1 MSVHQKIIKRGE
13 EKHHLSNSQLQNTST
28 TDNYLRDE
36 NDDYDGLNQ
45 ENYYD
50 EYQQQENNSYDE
62 QKLGEIMNDSNDYQ
76 LNGQSHHNQIQSNI
90 QDLQNGGNNSYQKNN
105 YNQHAQ
111 HQNNQ
116 DYLQQNNVYNG
127 QQQQYYQQA
136 SNNQQNQIKQSKQY
150 YNNVIKPQNQQASQ
164 KRNQQEQYDLSDSQE
179 DIDDNNQF
187 NNDVKNVHY
196 SEIEREIFGISKEQE
211 EREQQQMLQKRRE
224 QEEAKQKHQKL
235 LDQSKN
241 KSKQRDSRDYNSS
254 PDCIQSSCNYF
265 PINSKIQNEC
275 RIPLAISLAPFHEP
289 ECLDTVNFKLKKNQL
304 YLTPYINEE
313 EVPRCQTCQTI
324 INPFCEILESLC
336 KWKCNMCF
344 NMQPVPKVYKDQIF
358 NIRAVRPELQ
368 YGSYD
373 ILLPSKYRV
382 KRDLET
388 VFWFM
393 IDVSQQSVSNGFLRS
408 TCEGIRNALLS
419 KTMQSYKSNI
429 KIGIIGYDSELHL
442 FNISSR
448 MKNPQI
454 FVYKDLEEQMD
465 VLNNDTLFHLNE
477 KTTETQEEKGEKGFF
492 TKLIENIKPKQ
503 AATIKQAIEPK
514 HQKLD
519 YEYPFPDDIINN
531 FQDCEKHL
539 FTLLDQIEIMY
550 EQKYK
555 NADTDSSNQQQ
566 QQQTKQNQNIFFKA
580 LEFSLDHIKFTGG
593 KLFIF
598 HSSLNVQ
605 TPVNKNYTIFSI
617 QNKFADTFIIPCI
630 FYQKAMLSRDIVS
643 FVYKITKETN
653 GEIYDISPTD
663 IQNKKYQSDLTES
676 ITLKQSFESVLRLRC
691 SNGWSIS
698 NCMGNTSLRTDT
710 YNLLNMNCD
719 VKTYIVL
726 EVQNEIQ
733 QNKINY
739 FCFQSCLLFTNMKQQ
754 RIMRVHNF
762 ILPLT
767 NNHLNIFQSINP
779 KILMTYYSKLYLEQ
793 VIHKIGDIKQFE
805 TYVTQQLRLLISIQ
819 LQCNRAA
826 LLPCM
831 EIVIL
836 SILGLFKQKNFL
848 QKDIPNGLDSALN
861 QIISYQRMSPTE
873 LDSQF
878 VPIIFDL
885 QEIKDSKVYDEKGQY
900 IFPKSLSLSYQS
912 IYDKEIIIGDFG
924 KQFIIFI
931 ISANVKDDTLKSVFN
946 TTDLAEIKK
955 KTKEEFYYTSTS
967 SVSEKIM
974 ILFNS
979 LAYIKTRS
987 YVDFSIIV
995 TDQGDPREYEF
1006 YYKLIEDKYESFQ
1019 KGYNKS
1025 YEEFLDELLKQLN

>member
-13 EKHHLSNSQLQNTST
+13 EKNHLSNSQLQNTSA

-36 NDDYDGLNQ
+36 NDDYDGFNQ
-45 ENYYD
+45 ENDYD
-50 EYQQQENNSYDE
+50 QYQQQVNNSYDE
-62 QKLGEIMNDSNDYQ
+62 QKLGDIMNDSNEYE
-76 LNGQSHHNQIQSNI
+76 LNGQSHSNQMQSNI
-90 QDLQNGGNNSYQKNN
+90 QDLQNGGHNSYQKNN
-105 YNQHAQ
+105 YNQAQ
-111 HQNNQ
+111 SQYNYDH
-116 DYLQQNNVYNG
+116 LQQQNVYNR
-127 QQQQYYQQA
+127 QQEQSYQQA
-136 SNNQQNQIKQSKQY
+136 SSNQQNQIQQSKQY
-150 YNNVIKPQNQQASQ
+150 YNNVIKPQYQQANQ
-164 KRNQQEQYDLSDSQE
+164 IRNQNEYDLSDSQE

-187 NNDVKNVHY
+187 SNNVQNVHY
-196 SEIEREIFGISKEQE
+196 SEIEREIYGISKEQE
-211 EREQQQMLQKRRE
+211 EKEQQYNLQKRRE
-224 QEEAKQKHQKL
+224 QEEAKLKHQKL

-241 KSKQRDSRDYNSS
+241 KNKQRDSRDYNSS
-254 PDCIQSSCNYF
+254 PECIQSSSNYF
-265 PINSKIQNEC
+265 PINNKIQNEC

-304 YLTPYINEE
+304 YLTPYMNEE
-313 EVPRCQTCQTI
+313 DVPRCQACQTI

-368 YGSYD
+368 HGSYD

-382 KRDLET
+382 KRDLE
-388 VFWFM
+388 VVYWFM

-408 TCEGIRNALLS
+408 TCEGIRSALMS
-419 KTMQSYKSNI
+419 KTMQSNKSHI
-429 KIGIIGYDSELHL
+429 KIGIIGYDNELHL

-448 MKNPQI
+448 LKNPQI

-465 VLNNDTLFHLNE
+465 ILNKDTLFHLNE
-477 KTTETQEEKGEKGFF
+477 QTTENQEEKGEKGFF

-503 AATIKQAIEPK
+503 DPIVKQAIEPK

-519 YEYPFPDDIINN
+519 YEYPFPDDIVNS
-531 FQDCEKHL
+531 FSDCEKHL

-555 NADTDSSNQQQ
+555 NFDSESSSQKQAA
-566 QQQTKQNQNIFFKA
+566 KQNQNIFFKA

-605 TPVNKNYTIFSI
+605 APVNKNYTIFSI
-617 QNKFADTFIIPCI
+617 QNKFEDTFITPCI
-630 FYQKAMLSRDIVS
+630 FYQKSMLSRDIVS

-653 GEIYDISPTD
+653 GEIYDISPAD
-663 IQNKKYQSDLTES
+663 IQNKKYQSDLAES
-676 ITLKQSFESVLRLRC
+676 ITIKQSFESVLRLRC

-719 VKTYIVL
+719 VKTHIIL

-739 FCFQSCLLFTNMKQQ
+739 FCFQSCLLFTNTKQQ

-793 VIHKIGDIKQFE
+793 IIHKIGDSKQFE

-848 QKDIPNGLDSALN
+848 QKDIPQGLDSALN

-885 QEIKDSKVYDEKGQY
+885 EEIKNSKVYDEKGQY
-900 IFPKSLSLSYQS
+900 VFPKSLSLSYQS
-912 IYDKEIIIGDFG
+912 IYDKEIILGDFG
-924 KQFIIFI
+924 KEFIIFI
-931 ISANVKDDTLKSVFN
+931 ISANVQQDTLKSVFN
-946 TTDLAEIKK
+946 TTDLTEIKK
-955 KTKEEFYYTSTS
+955 KTKDEFYKNTS
-967 SVSEKIM
+967 SVSEKVM
-974 ILFNS
+974 ILLNS
-979 LAYIKTRS
+979 LSYIKTRS
-987 YVDFSIIV
+987 YVDFSIII
-995 TDQGDPREYEF
+995 TDQGDPREFEF

-1025 YEEFLDELLKQLN
+1025 YEEFVDELLKQIN

>member
-1 MSVHQKIIKRGE
+1 MSIHQKIIKRGE
-13 EKHHLSNSQLQNTST
+13 EKNHLSNSQLQNTST

-36 NDDYDGLNQ
+36 NDDYDGYNQ
-45 ENYYD
+45 ENDYD

-62 QKLGEIMNDSNDYQ
+62 QKLGQIMNDSNEYQ
-76 LNGQSHHNQIQSNI
+76 QNGQSHYYQMQSNV
-90 QDLQNGGNNSYQKNN
+90 QDLQNGGNSSYQQNN
-105 YNQHAQ
+105 YNQQAQ
-111 HQNNQ
+111 NYTNQ
-116 DYLQQNNVYNG
+116 EHVPNG

-136 SNNQQNQIKQSKQY
+136 SNNQQNHIKQSKQY
-150 YNNVIKPQNQQASQ
+150 YNNVIKPQGQQISQQSNQ
-164 KRNQQEQYDLSDSQE
+164 KEYDLSDSDE
-179 DIDDNNQF
+179 DIDNNNQF
-187 NNDVKNVHY
+187 NNNVQNVHY
-196 SEIEREIFGISKEQE
+196 SEIEREIYGISKEQE
-211 EREQQQMLQKRRE
+211 EKERQQMLQKRRE

-241 KSKQRDSRDYNSS
+241 KNKQRDSRNYNSS
-254 PDCIQSSCNYF
+254 PECIQSSSDYF
-265 PINSKIQNEC
+265 PINCKIQNEC

-304 YLTPYINEE
+304 YLTPYMNEE
-313 EVPRCQTCQTI
+313 DIPRCQQCQTI

-368 YGSYD
+368 HGSYD

-382 KRDLET
+382 KRNQET

-419 KTMQSYKSNI
+419 KTIQQNKQNI

-448 MKNPQI
+448 LKNPQI

-477 KTTETQEEKGEKGFF
+477 QTTDSQEEKIEKGFF
-492 TKLIENIKPKQ
+492 TKLIENIKPNSKQ
-503 AATIKQAIEPK
+503 ASTVKKAIEPK

-519 YEYPFPDDIINN
+519 YEYPFPDDIINS

-539 FTLLDQIEIMY
+539 LTLLDQIEIMF

-555 NADTDSSNQQQ
+555 NDGTDYNNQKQQQ
-566 QQQTKQNQNIFFKA
+566 QSKQNQNIFFKA

-605 TPVNKNYTIFSI
+605 APVNKNYTIFSI
-617 QNKFADTFIIPCI
+617 QNKFEDTFITPCI

-653 GEIYDISPTD
+653 GEIYDISPAD
-663 IQNKKYQSDLTES
+663 IQNKKYESDLAES
-676 ITLKQSFESVLRLRC
+676 ITIKQSFESVLRLRC

-719 VKTYIVL
+719 AKTHIVL

-739 FCFQSCLLFTNMKQQ
+739 FCFQSCLLFTNLKQQ

-767 NNHLNIFQSINP
+767 NNHLNVFQSINP

-793 VIHKIGDIKQFE
+793 IIHKIGDSKQFE
-805 TYVTQQLRLLISIQ
+805 TYVTQQLRLLISVQ

-885 QEIKDSKVYDEKGQY
+885 NEIKDSKVYDEKGQY
-900 IFPKSLSLSYQS
+900 MFPKSLGLSYQS
-912 IYDKEIIIGDFG
+912 IYDKEIILGDFG
-924 KQFIIFI
+924 KEFIIFI
-931 ISANVKDDTLKSVFN
+931 ISANVKQDTLMSVFN
-946 TTDLAEIKK
+946 TTDLTEIKT
-955 KTKEEFYYTSTS
+955 KTKEEFYKNTS
-967 SVSEKIM
+967 SVSEKVM

-987 YVDFSIIV
+987 YVDFSIII

-1025 YEEFLDELLKQLN
+1025 YEEFVDELLKQIN